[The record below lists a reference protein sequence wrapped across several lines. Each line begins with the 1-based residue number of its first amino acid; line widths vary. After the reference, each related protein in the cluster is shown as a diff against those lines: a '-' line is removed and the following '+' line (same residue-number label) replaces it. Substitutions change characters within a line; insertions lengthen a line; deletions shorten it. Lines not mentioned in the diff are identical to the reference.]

1 MLLQTFLPKNRSVFK
16 TILLSFVLVFA
27 LIGFS
32 RAGSVPIADTI
43 KTDSA
48 GQKDVMDYIHKIIPQ
63 KQHPDDQF
71 KAPKKVNLAVVPTL
85 GYSLSTGFVAGVSS
99 ISTFF
104 TGTNHSGHQS
114 VINLQ
119 ALYNSH
125 NQKTF
130 VTQSNIWTNGDNYK
144 IVTDLRIN
152 KYPDVTYGLG
162 NVSKSSS
169 ADSITYN
176 YIRFYQTFLK
186 KMVTNLYLGAG
197 YCLDYHFGIV
207 EQGVANSRFSA
218 FDRYGKTT
226 FSRSS
231 GFNINALFDNRK
243 NPVYPTGGTYINVFF
258 RDNLKDLGSGTNWQS
273 VQIDARKYFHLS
285 DHNNDVLAI
294 WSYDWLSL
302 GGKQPYFDLPSL
314 GNDTYSNTGR
324 GYPIDRFRG
333 KNMLYLESE
342 YRFGI
347 THNGLLGAV
356 VFANVQTYPRSVLIN
371 EKSILPAG
379 GAGLRIKINKNSH
392 TNLAIDYGVGIGGS
406 HGIFANLGEVF

>member
-1 MLLQTFLPKNRSVFK
+1 MKIIFLSLAF
-16 TILLSFVLVFA
+16 LFSLASCLFA
-27 LIGFS
+27 KPVC
-32 RAGSVPIADTI
+32 RADTGI
-43 KTDSA
+43 SA
-48 GQKDVMDYIHKIIPQ
+48 AVNQKDITDYIHKLFPQ
-63 KQHPDDQF
+63 KKQPGDQA
-71 KAPKKVNLAVVPTL
+71 KAPKKVNLAVVPTV
-85 GYSLSTGFVAGVSS
+85 GYSLSTGFVAGLSS
-99 ISTFF
+99 IATFF
-104 TGTNHSGHQS
+104 TGTDHQGHES

-130 VTQSNIWTNGDNYK
+130 VTQSNIWTNGDNFK

-162 NVSKSSS
+162 NASRSSS

-186 KMVTNLYLGAG
+186 KVVTNLYLGAG

-207 EQGVANSRFSA
+207 EQGVANRRFSA

-231 GFNINALFDNRK
+231 GFNVNALFDNRK
-243 NPVYPTGGTYINVFF
+243 NPIYPIGGTYVNVFF
-258 RDNLKDLGSGTNWQS
+258 RDNLKDLGSEANWRS

-285 DHNNDVLAI
+285 EHGDDVLAF

-324 GYPIDRFRG
+324 GYAIDRFRG

-356 VFANVQTYPRSVLIN
+356 VFANVQTYPRSVLDN
-371 EKSILPAG
+371 ERAVLPAG
-379 GAGLRIKINKNSH
+379 GAGIRIKINKHSH
-392 TNLAIDYGVGIGGS
+392 TNLALDYGVGIGGS